1 MGIIDLSEATVLR
14 GRSKV
19 LDKWSISVDCGEVVC
34 LSGDNGCGKSTV
46 IETAAGL
53 IPLENGSSKI
63 SEQLVRDSEG
73 RRGRPNFG
81 LCLQDDCI
89 MGDEL
94 VRERILDA
102 AGFDFD
108 VASLLKS
115 WDLDHRIHDRVAML
129 SGGQRRK
136 VALLCGLIPAMISK
150 EPVAILLDE
159 PDSGLDDDS
168 IKKLANTLRDLAAGG
183 HAILVSSHD
192 SRIIE
197 ISDRVIRFPF
207 QEERLETI
215 EGNFSPIEKGD
226 VRRANIGHRLNQRTL
241 SGVAN
246 NGIAG
251 LLTLGAMLALLDPS
265 QLEGRI
271 LTAFILAPALTAGL
285 CGNPVHRLSL
295 ENRAYAWW
303 STKSAIPPNA
313 IIHSI
318 LMCGGLTLLASTITS
333 ELNWELISLA
343 LLLGA
348 ATETIVGLLSNAT
361 LRLSRPNAV
370 MIRLL
375 TPILNFAVGTGCGYS
390 NSVNIE
396 DERLAGINYE
406 HQR

>member
-94 VRERILDA
+94 VGERILDA

-333 ELNWELISLA
+333 DLNWELIVTGA
-343 LLLGA
+343 LLGA

-375 TPILNFAVGTGCGYS
+375 TPILILPWALVVDT
-390 NSVNIE
+390 
-396 DERLAGINYE
+396 LTA
-406 HQR
+406 

>member
-53 IPLENGSSKI
+53 IPLENGSSTI

-81 LCLQDDCI
+81 LCLQDDCV

-94 VRERILDA
+94 VGERILDA

-108 VASLLKS
+108 VANLLKS
-115 WDLDHRIHDRVAML
+115 WGLDHRIHDRVAML

-150 EPVAILLDE
+150 DPVAILLDE

-207 QEERLETI
+207 QEEKLEPF

-226 VRRANIGHRLNQRTL
+226 VRRASIGHRLNLRTL

-271 LTAFILAPALTAGL
+271 LTAFILGPALTAGL

-295 ENRAYAWW
+295 ENRAHAWW
-303 STKSAIPPNA
+303 STKSAIPPHA

-318 LMCGGLTLLASTITS
+318 LLCGGLTLLASTITS
-333 ELNWELISLA
+333 ELNWELIIA
-343 LLLGA
+343 GAALGA
-348 ATETIVGLLSNAT
+348 ATEAIVGLLSNAT

-375 TPILNFAVGTGCGYS
+375 TPILILPWALVVDT
-390 NSVNIE
+390 
-396 DERLAGINYE
+396 LTA
-406 HQR
+406 